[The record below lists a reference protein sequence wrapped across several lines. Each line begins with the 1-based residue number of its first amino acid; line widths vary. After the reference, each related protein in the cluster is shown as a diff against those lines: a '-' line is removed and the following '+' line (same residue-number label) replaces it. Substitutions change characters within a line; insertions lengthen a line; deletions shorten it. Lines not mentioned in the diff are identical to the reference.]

1 MTYMLVMYDIASNVK
16 SVLEIKTAVLNKGCQ
31 ERAEL
36 RQSILKYFRSLFV
49 VFMFLTLIIKFIMSE
64 LRQAILKTI
73 TVLQVTVCCI
83 HVSCP
88 HDKIHHVIPTAWL
101 DMIT

>member
-36 RQSILKYFRSLFV
+36 RQSILK
-49 VFMFLTLIIKFIMSE
+49 
-64 LRQAILKTI
+64 
-73 TVLQVTVCCI
+73 VL
-83 HVSCP
+83 
-88 HDKIHHVIPTAWL
+88 
-101 DMIT
+101 